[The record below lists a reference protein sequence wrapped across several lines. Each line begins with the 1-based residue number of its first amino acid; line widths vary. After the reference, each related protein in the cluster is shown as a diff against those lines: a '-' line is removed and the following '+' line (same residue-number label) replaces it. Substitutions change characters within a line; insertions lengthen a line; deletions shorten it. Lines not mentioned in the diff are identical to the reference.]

1 MVNCMFPYNVASLM
15 LEILCL
21 KYALNDPLGRRNP
34 RDALEWKK
42 PCLKQGRMS
51 FYQALYVRG
60 YEPTYTALTSH
71 T

>member
-42 PCLKQGRMS
+42 KMLKTGKNEFLPRI
-51 FYQALYVRG
+51 V
-60 YEPTYTALTSH
+60 H